1 MSKDD
6 FILVLKDSGFNT
18 GYASDTVPTIY
29 VKSPYEINRAH
40 TAIKEV
46 IKEFGYAQSY
56 GISIM
61 TTGV

>member
-6 FILVLKDSGFNT
+6 FILALKDRGFNT
-18 GYASDTVPTIY
+18 GDTSDTVPTIY

-40 TAIKEV
+40 IAIKEI
-46 IKEFGYAQSY
+46 IKEVGYAQSY

-61 TTGV
+61 KTGV